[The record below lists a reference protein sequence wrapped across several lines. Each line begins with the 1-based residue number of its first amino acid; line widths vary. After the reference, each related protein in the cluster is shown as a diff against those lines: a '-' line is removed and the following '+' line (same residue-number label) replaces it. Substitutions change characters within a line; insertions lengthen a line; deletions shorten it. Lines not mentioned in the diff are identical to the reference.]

1 MKSELDK
8 YFSRNGPCM
17 FHPTRYAR
25 HRLIDAIRDRAE
37 ESVAAIAKDMG
48 VSPAA
53 VRAALNSKSS
63 DNKMT
68 AREIREGKSK

>member
-25 HRLIDAIRDRAE
+25 HRLINAIRDRAE

>member
-1 MKSELDK
+1 MKNELDK

>member
-1 MKSELDK
+1 MKSDLDK